1 MVLST
6 ESLIWAYGASLHQP
20 LRLTEL
26 WGALAVPE
34 KKDRGLLGWDPF
46 WTHRVQIDNW
56 SQFHRSPLDLCGP
69 LLDFLPP
76 KIVEQNRLDDQLGK
90 VGPSDIIQLLHSTA
104 KEFLSSSKAAKCLAF
119 PLEDATMLVG
129 NGSKLYTEI
138 TLPTNP
144 TEFSLLLVRA
154 ESGSDRL
161 TLDEN
166 RRRVNVTER

>member
-1 MVLST
+1 M
-6 ESLIWAYGASLHQP
+6 
-20 LRLTEL
+20 
-26 WGALAVPE
+26 
-34 KKDRGLLGWDPF
+34 
-46 WTHRVQIDNW
+46 
-56 SQFHRSPLDLCGP
+56 
-69 LLDFLPP
+69 
-76 KIVEQNRLDDQLGK
+76 LDDQLRK

-104 KEFLSSSKAAKCLAF
+104 KEFLSSYKAAKCLAF

-129 NGSKLYTEI
+129 NGPKLYTEI
-138 TLPTNP
+138 TLPTNS